1 MHGKMGPLTS
11 CLQAHVWMCGVCP
24 LTMEC
29 HNMNVSILRLFIGA
43 SLISRCMS
51 VSILILCIPHQ
62 ALVVHITSEALTHFK
77 TYEILTNKLI
87 MVKPTPPKLDM
98 AGAL

>member
-24 LTMEC
+24 LTTER
-29 HNMNVSILRLFIGA
+29 HNMNVSILILCIGA
-43 SLISRCMS
+43 SLISRCVS
-51 VSILILCIPHQ
+51 VSILIL

-77 TYEILTNKLI
+77 TYEILMQSHFKTYDIL
-87 MVKPTPPKLDM
+87 TL
-98 AGAL
+98 